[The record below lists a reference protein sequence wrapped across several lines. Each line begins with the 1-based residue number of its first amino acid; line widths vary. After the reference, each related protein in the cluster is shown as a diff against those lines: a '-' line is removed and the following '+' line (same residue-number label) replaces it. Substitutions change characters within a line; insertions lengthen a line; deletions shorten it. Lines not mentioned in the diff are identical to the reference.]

1 MENKSV
7 EEMREYYRQ
16 FDIIMPIFN
25 PKFIAVDLVDS
36 DSGRIESWKYNDSV
50 GAFEF
55 VKVEYIEKPEKS
67 LKGRGFDL
75 LNWENEDLAKLLDC
89 LDESTNPNDFLCF
102 WFKEN
107 GEEKSAILRKGN
119 YRDFECAYYIRIGKD
134 VDLFSNK
141 DEVIEFLE
149 YLSKHK

>member
-55 VKVEYIEKPEKS
+55 VKVEYIEK
-67 LKGRGFDL
+67 R
-75 LNWENEDLAKLLDC
+75 NEQ
-89 LDESTNPNDFLCF
+89 E
-102 WFKEN
+102 
-107 GEEKSAILRKGN
+107 
-119 YRDFECAYYIRIGKD
+119 
-134 VDLFSNK
+134 
-141 DEVIEFLE
+141 
-149 YLSKHK
+149 